1 MSRVRTIG
9 ILGTR
14 GIPARYG
21 GFETAAETIAIGLRE
36 AGFRVVVACEARG
49 SRMARPSTY
58 RGIELS
64 YFPAKDSL
72 RPLSEIAYDV
82 ISLLAIGTKV
92 DALYMLGYGAGFFFW
107 VARLLGKTL
116 VVNSDGMEWMR
127 PKFGRISRFLL
138 RMSERFGLVS
148 ANVIVADSKCV
159 AKYVESTYGRVPV
172 FLPYGT
178 QIPASP
184 PLWDTDALEK
194 WHPGFSQLLKPNEYY
209 LVLAR
214 MEPDNNID
222 AILKGFAMSHTNR
235 RLLLVG
241 PCISKEY
248 RKVLD
253 DLARKDPRVLLG
265 GSLYDLATKTM
276 LRWHCAA
283 YLHGHMVGGTN
294 PSLLEALG
302 TGNVVIGTDVGFNR
316 EVIGDD
322 KGVPAFY
329 FHPDPSSIATAIDSA
344 DPMLIELRNKARVQ
358 GPARIRDAYNWT
370 DIIRGYVELF
380 ERL

>member
-36 AGFRVVVACEARG
+36 AGFRIVVACEAHG
-49 SRMARPSTY
+49 SRLARPSSF

-64 YFPAKDSL
+64 YFPAKNSL
-72 RPLSEIAYDV
+72 RPLSEIAYDAF
-82 ISLLAIGTKV
+82 SLLAIGPKV
-92 DALYMLGYGAGFFFW
+92 DAVYMFGYGAGVFFW
-107 VARLLGKTL
+107 IARFLGKTL

-127 PKFGRISRFLL
+127 PKFGRVSRFLL
-138 RMSERFGLVS
+138 KLSERFGLVS
-148 ANVIVADSKCV
+148 ANVIVADSKRV
-159 AKYVESTYGRVPV
+159 SKYVRCAYGKTPV

-178 QIPASP
+178 PIPSSP
-184 PLWDTDALEK
+184 PSWDTDALEK
-194 WHPGFSQLLKPNEYY
+194 WHPGFSRLLKPDEYY

-222 AILKGFAMSHTNR
+222 AIVKGFSLTSTNR
-235 RLLLVG
+235 SLLLVG
-241 PCISKEY
+241 PCIS
-248 RKVLD
+248 RKYLSVLE
-253 DLARKDPRVLLG
+253 DLAKRDRRVILG
-265 GSLYDLATKTM
+265 GPLYNLETKTM

-302 TGNVVIGTDVGFNR
+302 AGNVIIGTDVEFNR

-322 KGVPAFY
+322 KRVPAFY
-329 FHPDPSSIATAIDSA
+329 FHPDPASIAKAIDSA
-344 DPMLIELRNKARVQ
+344 DPELIELRDRARMQ

-370 DIIRGYVELF
+370 DIIQGYDALF
-380 ERL
+380 RQL